1 MKWKEYKK
9 GIQNG
14 IPICFGY
21 FAVSFTFGMLA
32 KKEGLTGLQAVLISL
47 TNLTSAGQFAGLSLI
62 VSNGG
67 LFEMALTQLVINM
80 RYFLMSCS
88 LSQKMDRNMPFFH
101 RFFIS
106 FGITDEIFG
115 VAACRDGKV
124 PPEFF
129 YGLMSVAVP
138 GWTFGTWCGV
148 LSGIFLPESVISA
161 LGLAI
166 YGMFLA
172 IIIPPAKK
180 NRTVL
185 LVVLS
190 AMLLNSLIG
199 IIPFFQ
205 KISSGF
211 RIILITLL
219 TAGTAAYCCP
229 VPIEEEKSVE

>member
-1 MKWKEYKK
+1 MNWKEYKQ
-9 GIQNG
+9 GIKDG
-14 IPICFGY
+14 LPICFGY

-62 VSNGG
+62 VNGGG
-67 LFEMALTQLVINM
+67 LFEMAVTQFVVNM

-88 LSQKMDRNMPFFH
+88 LSQKVDQKMPFFH

-115 VAACRDGKV
+115 VSACREGKV

-129 YGLMSVAVP
+129 YGLMSAAIP

-148 LSGIFLPESVISA
+148 LSGTFLPENMISA

-172 IIIPPAKK
+172 IILPPAKK
-180 NRTVL
+180 NKAVL
-185 LVVLS
+185 AVVVS
-190 AMLLNSLIG
+190 AMLLNYILG
-199 IIPFFQ
+199 IVPVLSG
-205 KISSGF
+205 ISSGF
-211 RIILITLL
+211 RMILVTVAV
-219 TAGTAAYCCP
+219 AGIASVLCP
-229 VPIEEEKSVE
+229 VPVEEVDCVG